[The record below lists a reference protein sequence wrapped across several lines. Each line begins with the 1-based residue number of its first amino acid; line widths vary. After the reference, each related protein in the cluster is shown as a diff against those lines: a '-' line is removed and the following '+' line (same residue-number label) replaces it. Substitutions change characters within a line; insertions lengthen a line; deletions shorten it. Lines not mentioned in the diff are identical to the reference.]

1 MNSMNRVLPWS
12 DQVDVISSDES
23 SSSSSLDVEIQV
35 NDGTT
40 NVTID
45 QPSKELSSEGNF
57 LKSVSNFLPI
67 D

>member
-1 MNSMNRVLPWS
+1 MKRALPWS

-23 SSSSSLDVEIQV
+23 SSSSSSSSLDIEVQV

-45 QPSKELSSEGNF
+45 QPPKELSSEGNF
-57 LKSVSNFLPI
+57 VKWISSFLPF

>member
-45 QPSKELSSEGNF
+45 QPPKELSSEGNF
-57 LKSVSNFLPI
+57 LKSVSNLLPI
-67 D
+67 N